1 MNDPQQATS
10 SSRQPEPNKQHG
22 SECPYGCPVCTGI
35 AIFKQTS
42 PDVTTH
48 LVAAA
53 REFVMAA
60 KTFLDSLAEPK
71 ESGASEAK
79 IQRIPLD

>member
-1 MNDPQQATS
+1 MSDPDRTAS
-10 SSRQPEPNKQHG
+10 SSRATDSSVHA
-22 SECPYGCPVCTGI
+22 SECPYGCPVCAGI
-35 AIFKQTS
+35 SIFKQTS

-48 LVAAA
+48 LMSAA

-60 KTFLDSLAEPK
+60 KTFLDSLAEQK
-71 ESGASEAK
+71 ASDSGVAK

>member
-1 MNDPQQATS
+1 MSDPDRTAGSTRPTES
-10 SSRQPEPNKQHG
+10 TAHG

-48 LVAAA
+48 LLSAA

-60 KTFLDSLAEPK
+60 KTFLDSLAEQK
-71 ESGASEAK
+71 AAESGVTK

>member
-1 MNDPQQATS
+1 MNDPDRAAGEERDSESATH
-10 SSRQPEPNKQHG
+10 R
-22 SECPYGCPVCTGI
+22 SECPYGCPVCAGI
-35 AIFKQTS
+35 SIFKQTS

-48 LVAAA
+48 LVTAA

-60 KTFLDSLAEPK
+60 KTFLDSPAEQK
-71 ESGASEAK
+71 ESDAGVSK